1 MNTLYNK
8 QLVSNHDYN
17 ASSLIIQRQKYKI
30 KSSVM
35 NSWRL
40 LYQSVSAQRNKLENF
55 IQTKQNLKLVQ
66 IIAEWRS
73 LTKINQRIRL

>member
-8 QLVSNHDYN
+8 QLASNHDYN